1 MALSTG
7 GRRIITDSLSWIGA
21 MGICA
26 VGVVYFSEIRS
37 FARDLVGIPHP
48 QTQARASGDRW
59 PSDTPRQMHVRKAA
73 ATPAASGPIVELV
86 AGEYGHFHARID
98 VNGRSIDALVDT
110 GASMVALTYEDAR
123 RIGIFV
129 KDSDYNLRTSTA
141 NGIAKAASVRL
152 STVDIG
158 GIRVRNVEAAV
169 MEPGKMNK
177 SLLGMAF
184 LGRLQRVEM
193 GAGRLKLVE

>member
-1 MALSTG
+1 MALSSG
-7 GRRIITDSLSWIGA
+7 GQRILVDSLSWIGA
-21 MGICA
+21 LGMCALGI
-26 VGVVYFSEIRS
+26 VYFSEIRA
-37 FARDLVGIPHP
+37 FTRDLVGIPHP
-48 QTQARASGDRW
+48 EAQARAGG
-59 PSDTPRQMHVRKAA
+59 TPRQQPVRAA
-73 ATPAASGPIVELV
+73 GMGSSGPTVELV
-86 AGEYGHFHARID
+86 AGDYGHFHAKID

-129 KDSDYNLRTSTA
+129 KDSDYDLRTSTA
-141 NGIAKAASVRL
+141 NGTAKAASVRL

-158 GIRVRNVEAAV
+158 GIRVRNVDAAV